1 MTNKQKIILFIVILL
16 TSCNPYQG
24 LAALPVSTETPA
36 RSTATPQ
43 LSQLATIDPTPNPTT
58 CKVTTGIDRG
68 RLNIRSGA
76 GVSHSVIALLHEG
89 EVLTVMHSTASLV
102 DRGAWM
108 YVRTSRNVKGW
119 INSKYCKIGDN
130 DHGKSNQ

>member
-1 MTNKQKIILFIVILL
+1 MTNKQNIILFIVILL

-24 LAALPVSTETPA
+24 LAALPVSTETPT
-36 RSTATPQ
+36 RSTAT
-43 LSQLATIDPTPNPTT
+43 ATKIHTTATPRPRVCT
-58 CKVTTGIDRG
+58 VRTGVPAG
-68 RLNIRSGA
+68 NLNIRSGP

-102 DRGAWM
+102 ERGAWM
-108 YVRTSRNVKGW
+108 YVRTSRNIKGW
-119 INSKYCKIGDN
+119 INSNYCKIGDN